1 MKLGAVMDKIQR
13 IIDHP
18 DFQLYLRKNRHLE
31 EKRVFCT
38 HDFDHLLTV
47 ARLTYLLLV
56 EQGEQPII
64 KELAYAAGLLHD
76 IGRWREYTENI
87 DHALSGAKLARPIL
101 EASGFQQTDIDLI
114 LIAIREH
121 RKDYHVGDNRHP
133 LSKALFCADLF
144 SRLCF
149 KCPAKED
156 CRKYYSM
163 PQKDSIC
170 Y

>member
-1 MKLGAVMDKIQR
+1 MDKVHR
-13 IIDHP
+13 IINHP
-18 DFQLYLRKNRHLE
+18 DFQLYLRNNRHLE
-31 EKRVFCT
+31 KNRIFCT
-38 HDFDHLLTV
+38 HDFDHLLAV

-87 DHALSGAKLARPIL
+87 DHALAGAELARPIL
-101 EASGFQQTDIDLI
+101 ETSGFKPAEIELI
-114 LIAIREH
+114 LTAICEH
-121 RKDYHVGDNRHP
+121 RQDGRPGGSRHP
-133 LSKALFCADLF
+133 LSRALYSADLF

-149 KCPAKED
+149 RCPARES
-156 CRKYYSM
+156 CRKYPHL
-163 PQKDSIC
+163 PQGENLC